1 MWYDYPWFGFL
12 PPPLGML
19 ISIFVLVF
27 LLILAL
33 RLIPGGRH
41 RHRGR
46 GALDVLDERFARGEI
61 DRAEYEERRKLL
73 SR

>member
-1 MWYDYPWFGFL
+1 MWYDSLWFGFL

-19 ISIFVLVF
+19 IAIFVLVF
-27 LLILAL
+27 LLITAL
-33 RLIPGGRH
+33 RLTSGGRR

-46 GALDVLDERFARGEI
+46 SALDTLDERFARGEI
-61 DRAEYEERRKLL
+61 DRAEYEERKKLL